1 MKIKSSEAL
10 LKIELKTKKK
20 WGGSKIIDKD
30 FDQLKKLGPE
40 DGIKSQWKSYYYV
53 LRTDRLDDN
62 SRIRGHFQIQRRHKR
77 R

>member
-40 DGIKSQWKSYYYV
+40 DGIKSQWKSYPCE
-53 LRTDRLDDN
+53 LRSFGRLGN
-62 SRIRGHFQIQRRHKR
+62 RLKR
-77 R
+77 RIEF